1 MSAPSPAN
9 TPDPITVSVVQHRL
23 TAIVEEMGEA
33 MLRTSY
39 SQILNSSRD
48 FSTAICDAQVRLV
61 AQAEHIPVHVGA
73 LTWALKEVVE
83 RFDGK
88 VKKGDLYLLNDPY
101 RGGSH
106 LPDVTAF
113 VPVFAGERLLFWT
126 INRAHH
132 SDIGGTTHGAYNP
145 EATEIFHEGFRLPP
159 IKLYDQG
166 VCRDDL
172 LDLLALNTRLPRDF
186 RGDLAAQ
193 LGSVRLGERRL
204 EALFRDFGAETVVAS
219 VEQILDGAER
229 QARAAVAEWP
239 DGVYEG
245 SAWLDDD
252 GFGREDIL
260 IHAKVTVTGE
270 EVEIDMTGSD
280 PESRGFVNSSHANTQ
295 SAIAMAFSFLLDPQT
310 PKNSGTIRPL
320 KVKLEQGTIVL
331 PNEGR
336 PVTMCTSHCGNEIIE
351 AVIVALSQATPDRA
365 MGGWG
370 RRLRLAIQGDDPRT
384 GKRFIWHMFHA
395 RPGGGGSIAGDG
407 WHCSGEWHSAGGLK
421 FGSVEVAEVRF
432 PLLFKS
438 HEFRPGSGGRGQFR
452 GGVGAV
458 MEMQVE
464 TAGPARANT
473 AGDGIRHGARGISG
487 GEDAAP
493 HDYRLVRAAD
503 GSVEKLKTKV
513 VGIPVEPGDVFRVHS
528 GGGGGWGPSAKR
540 DPKLDALDK
549 TLGLA

>member
-1 MSAPSPAN
+1 MTAPNA
-9 TPDPITVSVVQHRL
+9 PDPITVSVVQHRL

-204 EALFRDFGAETVVAS
+204 EALFQDFGAETVVAS

-260 IHAKVTVTGE
+260 IHAKVTVKGE

-320 KVKLEQGTIVL
+320 KVKLEQGTIVW

-351 AVIVALSQATPDRA
+351 AVIVALSQATPERA

-438 HEFRPGSGGRGQFR
+438 HEFRPGSGGRGQFV

-503 GSVEKLKTKV
+503 GSETKLKTKL
-513 VGIPVEPGDVFRVHS
+513 VGVPVEPGDVFRVHS
-528 GGGGGWGPSAKR
+528 GGGGGWGPVEKR
-540 DPKLDALDK
+540 DPKLDELER